1 MEPGKRR
8 RKMKTA
14 GKFLVMLLAL
24 AGFVTHTRADDRIK
38 VVTTFSDFASITRE
52 ITGDLA
58 EVEYLSHGDQDPH
71 FVPPKPSLALKLK
84 KADMLVSTGL
94 DLEMWLATLQ
104 DKARNSRI
112 MDGANGFITV
122 SPGIEILQKPETLSR
137 TEGDVHIM
145 GNPHFHT
152 SPLNWEPISENILTG
167 LVRVDP
173 KNAETYRANQ
183 KLFVEKMYVA
193 MFGRELVDFM
203 GGEQL
208 ADLLRSGSL
217 IEFLDKEYQ
226 GKRLSEMLGGWVRES
241 LPFRGMKV
249 IAYHKNWAY
258 FTRDFGLHVAGY
270 IESKPG
276 IPPTPKHVEQTIRLI
291 NTERIDVMLVASY
304 FEKRKP
310 TAISEKTGI
319 KALFLPLSVEA
330 VPEVPDC
337 FSLIDYW
344 IGQINEAVGT
354 E

>member
-1 MEPGKRR
+1 
-8 RKMKTA
+8 MKIA
-14 GKFLVMLLAL
+14 GNLLIVLLAL
-24 AGFVTHTRADDRIK
+24 ASFATHTNAEDRIK
-38 VVTTFSDFASITRE
+38 VITTFSDFASITRE

-112 MDGANGFITV
+112 MDGADGFITV
-122 SPGIEILQKPETLSR
+122 SPGIDILQKPETLSR

-152 SPLNWEPISENILTG
+152 SPLNWKPISENILTG
-167 LVRVDP
+167 LTRVDP
-173 KNAETYRANQ
+173 KNADTYRANQ
-183 KLFVEKMYVA
+183 KLFIERMYIA
-193 MFGRELVDFM
+193 MFGHELVELI

-208 ADLLRSGSL
+208 AELLRSGNL
-217 IEFLDKEYQ
+217 IEFLDRDYQ
-226 GKRLSEMLGGWVRES
+226 GKKLSDMLGGWVQGS

-258 FTRDFGLHVAGY
+258 FAHDFGLTVAGY

-291 NTERIDVMLVASY
+291 KTEGIDVMLVASY

-310 TAISEKTGI
+310 AAISEKTGI
-319 KALFLPLSVEA
+319 KALFLPMSVEA
-330 VPEVPDC
+330 LPEVPDC
-337 FSLIDYW
+337 FSLVDYW
-344 IGQINEAVGT
+344 IEQINNAVGT
-354 E
+354 D